1 MPKVSSEPPFP
12 PEQKTAFS
20 GPEKKTNLSRRSL
33 WRSRNEPN
41 LRTEYCKFIDDY
53 SFILYTGVL
62 YKKKPNMDKKLMDT
76 ENTKKFDITATFAC
90 LGTLSFWAFGPIFI
104 KYLAGYIDSWTQ
116 NLLRYSVG
124 SLFWL
129 PFLMFAIK
137 RNRFETKI
145 WRKALLP
152 AVPNIIMQGLWAAG
166 FYYIGPAFMVLLT
179 KTSILWVAVFSF
191 ILFADERALVKSK
204 RFWLGLALSAI
215 GVVGV
220 MYYKDDFAA
229 TKTIIGI
236 IIALACA
243 FTWAIY
249 TVSVKIAF
257 KDIDSLYG
265 FSVTS
270 IYTVA
275 GLGIFALLFGKV
287 GQCMV
292 MGVRQW
298 ACVVI
303 SGVTAISLGHVLYYV
318 AIKRIGA
325 TIPALVI
332 LSQPFIVLAISNI
345 VFGESL
351 NAIQLLFGVA
361 LLIGSALAIWAQQHL
376 RQNGPSQ

>member
-1 MPKVSSEPPFP
+1 M
-12 PEQKTAFS
+12 
-20 GPEKKTNLSRRSL
+20 N
-33 WRSRNEPN
+33 
-41 LRTEYCKFIDDY
+41 
-53 SFILYTGVL
+53 
-62 YKKKPNMDKKLMDT
+62 T
-76 ENTKKFDITATFAC
+76 ENTKKFDLTATFAC

-104 KYLAGYIDSWTQ
+104 KYLTGYIDLWTQ

-124 SLFWL
+124 CLFWL
-129 PFLMFAIK
+129 PFLLFAIRK
-137 RNRFETKI
+137 KRFESKI

-152 AVPNIIMQGLWAAG
+152 AVPNIVMQCFWAAG

-191 ILFADERALVKSK
+191 ILFADERALIKSK

-220 MYYKDDFAA
+220 MYYKEDFAA

-243 FTWAIY
+243 FTWALY
-249 TVSVKIAF
+249 TISVKIAF
-257 KDIDSLYG
+257 KDIDSLHG

-275 GLGIFALLFGKV
+275 GLFVLALLFGEVQKCV
-287 GQCMV
+287 T
-292 MGVRQW
+292 MGTWRW

-332 LSQPFIVLAISNI
+332 LSQPFLVLAISNI

-376 RQNGPSQ
+376 KQNGLNKS

>member
-1 MPKVSSEPPFP
+1 M
-12 PEQKTAFS
+12 
-20 GPEKKTNLSRRSL
+20 N
-33 WRSRNEPN
+33 
-41 LRTEYCKFIDDY
+41 
-53 SFILYTGVL
+53 
-62 YKKKPNMDKKLMDT
+62 T

-90 LGTLSFWAFGPIFI
+90 LGTLSFWAVGPIFI
-104 KYLAGYIDSWTQ
+104 KYLTGYIDLWTQ
-116 NLLRYSVG
+116 NLLRYSVAC
-124 SLFWL
+124 LFWL
-129 PFLMFAIK
+129 PFLLFAIRRK
-137 RNRFETKI
+137 RFETKI

-152 AVPNIIMQGLWAAG
+152 AVPNIVMQCLWAAG

-220 MYYKDDFAA
+220 MYYKEDFAA
-229 TKTIIGI
+229 TRTLIGI
-236 IIALACA
+236 IIALTAA
-243 FTWAIY
+243 FAWALYII
-249 TVSVKIAF
+249 SAKIAF
-257 KDIDSLYG
+257 KDIPSHHG
-265 FSVTS
+265 FAVIS
-270 IYTVA
+270 IYTTA
-275 GLGIFALLFGKV
+275 GLFVLALLFGRIGECV
-287 GQCMV
+287 T
-292 MGVRQW
+292 MGSWRW

-351 NAIQLLFGVA
+351 NTTQLFFGVA

-376 RQNGPSQ
+376 KQNETNKS

>member
-1 MPKVSSEPPFP
+1 M
-12 PEQKTAFS
+12 
-20 GPEKKTNLSRRSL
+20 N
-33 WRSRNEPN
+33 
-41 LRTEYCKFIDDY
+41 
-53 SFILYTGVL
+53 
-62 YKKKPNMDKKLMDT
+62 T
-76 ENTKKFDITATFAC
+76 ENTKKFDLTATFAC
-90 LGTLSFWAFGPIFI
+90 LGTLSFWAIGPIFI

-124 SLFWL
+124 CLFWL
-129 PFLMFAIK
+129 PFLLFAIK
-137 RNRFETKI
+137 RKRFETKI

-152 AVPNIIMQGLWAAG
+152 AVPNIIMQCLWAAG

-191 ILFADERALVKSK
+191 ILFADERALIKSK

-220 MYYKDDFAA
+220 MCYKEDFTA

-243 FTWAIY
+243 FTWALY
-249 TVSVKIAF
+249 TISVKIAF
-257 KDIDSLYG
+257 KDINSHYG
-265 FSVTS
+265 FSVIS

-275 GLGIFALLFGKV
+275 GLFVLALLFGKV
-287 GQCMV
+287 GQCMT

-345 VFGESL
+345 VFGESM
-351 NAIQLLFGVA
+351 NAIQLFFGVV

-376 RQNGPSQ
+376 KRNGHNKA

>member
-1 MPKVSSEPPFP
+1 M
-12 PEQKTAFS
+12 
-20 GPEKKTNLSRRSL
+20 N
-33 WRSRNEPN
+33 
-41 LRTEYCKFIDDY
+41 TEI
-53 SFILYTGVL
+53 
-62 YKKKPNMDKKLMDT
+62 
-76 ENTKKFDITATFAC
+76 TKKFDITATFAC

-104 KYLAGYIDSWTQ
+104 KYLAGSIDSWTQ
-116 NLLRYSVG
+116 NLLRYSVAC
-124 SLFWL
+124 LFWL
-129 PFLMFAIK
+129 PFLLFAIRK
-137 RNRFETKI
+137 KRFETKI

-152 AVPNIIMQGLWAAG
+152 AVPNIVMQSLWAAG

-179 KTSILWVAVFSF
+179 KTSIVWVVAFSF
-191 ILFADERALVKSK
+191 ILFADERALIKSK

-229 TKTIIGI
+229 TKTLIGI
-236 IIALACA
+236 SIALACA
-243 FTWAIY
+243 FMWALY
-249 TVSVKIAF
+249 TIAAKIAF
-257 KDIDSLYG
+257 KDINSLHG

-275 GLGIFALLFGKV
+275 GLFVLALLFGNV
-287 GQCMV
+287 QECV
-292 MGVRQW
+292 TMGAWRW

-345 VFGESL
+345 VFKESL
-351 NAIQLLFGVA
+351 NAIQLLFGVV
-361 LLIGSALAIWAQQHL
+361 LIIGSALAIWAQQHL
-376 RQNGPSQ
+376 RRNGLNKS

>member
-1 MPKVSSEPPFP
+1 M
-12 PEQKTAFS
+12 
-20 GPEKKTNLSRRSL
+20 
-33 WRSRNEPN
+33 
-41 LRTEYCKFIDDY
+41 IDDY
-53 SFILYTGVL
+53 SLILYTGVL
-62 YKKKPNMDKKLMDT
+62 YKKKPNMEKKPMVT
-76 ENTKKFDITATFAC
+76 ENTKKFDITATLAC

-116 NLLRYSVG
+116 NLLRYSAG
-124 SLFWL
+124 CLFWL
-129 PFLMFAIK
+129 PFLLFAIRK
-137 RNRFETKI
+137 KRFETKI

-152 AVPNIIMQGLWAAG
+152 AVPNIIMQCFWAAG

-179 KTSILWVAVFSF
+179 KTSIVWVVAFSF
-191 ILFADERALVKSK
+191 ILFADERPLIKSK

-220 MYYKDDFAA
+220 MYYKDDFTA

-287 GQCMV
+287 QECV
-292 MGVRQW
+292 TMGAWRW

-303 SGVTAISLGHVLYYV
+303 SGVTAISLGHVLYYT

-325 TIPALVI
+325 TLPALVI
-332 LSQPFIVLAISNI
+332 LSQPFIVLAISNV

-361 LLIGSALAIWAQQHL
+361 LLIGSALAIWAQQDL
-376 RQNGPSQ
+376 RRNGPDKT